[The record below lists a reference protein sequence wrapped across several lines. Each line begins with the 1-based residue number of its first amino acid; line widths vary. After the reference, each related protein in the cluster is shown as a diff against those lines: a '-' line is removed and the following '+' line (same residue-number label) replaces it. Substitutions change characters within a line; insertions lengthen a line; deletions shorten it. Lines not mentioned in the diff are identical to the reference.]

1 MAQGK
6 SEAAKASLGRIRQE
20 EEVEGELAGIE
31 EAVEVGNVLGGNGLE
46 DREGEGGQVTKA
58 ERGTDEGT
66 SLA

>member
-6 SEAAKASLGRIRQE
+6 SAAAKASLGRIRQE

-31 EAVEVGNVLGGNGLE
+31 EAVEVGNILGGTGLE
-46 DREGEGGQVTKA
+46 GREVEGGQVTKA
-58 ERGTDEGT
+58 ERGTEGGT